1 MHNFSWL
8 DERIDITGVRLY
20 SFREKEFMTIGHQPE
35 YRNPTRLNLY
45 NQLEKMVQ
53 MRNDLNQSIEDLEAL
68 LQRAGRRTFTKKVQ
82 EEA

>member
-20 SFREKEFMTIGHQPE
+20 NFREKDFQTISHQPE
-35 YRNPTRLNLY
+35 YHNPTRLQLY

-53 MRNDLNQSIEDLEAL
+53 MRNELNQSIEDLEAL
-68 LQRAGRRTFTKKVQ
+68 LQRVSRRTFTKESVK
-82 EEA
+82 